1 MENTS
6 LKEKLEAFGVDVHET
21 NEHDTE
27 DTAKPSDPL
36 DHLAIRPLRS
46 PPKLSK
52 EEEALVADEIVL
64 EAREITKL
72 YPGTVALDKADFKV
86 RKGKVNVLIGEN
98 GAGKSTMMK
107 IVAGVETKTSGAI
120 YINGKEVEY
129 NTPLEA
135 ISHGVGII
143 YQELNLF
150 PNLSIAENMF
160 MMREIRQDGWIAV
173 DHNAQKEI
181 AKGYLYKLN
190 IPLYPDTIV
199 GDLRVGQ
206 QQMVEIA
213 KVLSQNAKIIIM
225 DEPTSALTEIE
236 VHTLFTIIDELK
248 KNKVTIIYISHRLD
262 EIMHIGDYITV
273 LRDGKFIDEQKVKD
287 IDIPWI
293 IDRMTG
299 GHKIENIY
307 KKRKL
312 GETLLSVENIS
323 ILNKYG
329 TGMVLDNVSFSL
341 KAGEILG
348 LYGLLGAGRTEL
360 LECLI
365 GARDDY
371 TGTIVLEGKTIT
383 TTSVGGRIKD
393 GFAMIPE
400 DRKTLGIFSN
410 LVILEN
416 MIVSSLSRFFRRLF
430 LRERMEKE
438 AVNGVVGDL
447 RIKAASILN
456 SINSLSGGNQ
466 QKVIIGRS
474 LLTNPK
480 ILLMDDPTRGID
492 VGSKYD
498 VYGICES
505 LAEQG
510 FGIIFVSSEM
520 QEMLSI
526 PDRVLVLS
534 YGKVKGEFLHEEL
547 TEEKLVATRQSN
559 LLKTQTKEK

>member
-1 MENTS
+1 M
-6 LKEKLEAFGVDVHET
+6 
-21 NEHDTE
+21 
-27 DTAKPSDPL
+27 
-36 DHLAIRPLRS
+36 
-46 PPKLSK
+46 
-52 EEEALVADEIVL
+52 DEIVL
-64 EAREITKL
+64 EAREITKF
-72 YPGTVALDKADFKV
+72 YPGTTALDKVDFKA

-107 IVAGVETKTSGAI
+107 IVAGVETKTSGSI
-120 YINGKEVEY
+120 YINGKEVNY

-135 ISHGVGII
+135 IKHGVGII

-160 MMREIRQDGWIAV
+160 MMREIKDGWFTVNHA
-173 DHNAQKEI
+173 AQEEKAKE
-181 AKGYLYKLN
+181 YLIKLN
-190 IPLYPDTIV
+190 MLLYPERLV
-199 GDLRVGQ
+199 GNLRVGQ
-206 QQMVEIA
+206 QQLVEIA
-213 KVLSQNAKIIIM
+213 KVLSQNAEIIIM

-236 VHTLFTIIDELK
+236 VHILFTIIEELK
-248 KNKVTIIYISHRLD
+248 KNGVTIIYISHRLD

-273 LRDGKFIDEQKVKD
+273 LRDGKFIEEQKVAD

-307 KKRKL
+307 KKRAL
-312 GETLLSVENIS
+312 GDTLLSVKNIS
-323 ILNKYG
+323 IVNKYG

-371 TGTIVLEGKTIT
+371 TGTIELEGKTIT

-400 DRKTLGIFSN
+400 DRKTQGVFSN
-410 LVILEN
+410 LIILEN
-416 MIVSSLSRFFRRLF
+416 MVVSSLSRFFRRLF
-430 LRERMEKE
+430 LREKMERE

-447 RIKAASILN
+447 RIKTVSILN

-474 LLTNPK
+474 LLANPK

-547 TEEKLVATRQSN
+547 SEEKLAATRQSN
-559 LLKTQTKEK
+559 LLKPQTKEK

>member
-1 MENTS
+1 MN
-6 LKEKLEAFGVDVHET
+6 ET
-21 NEHDTE
+21 
-27 DTAKPSDPL
+27 PG
-36 DHLAIRPLRS
+36 
-46 PPKLSK
+46 
-52 EEEALVADEIVL
+52 EIIL

-72 YPGTVALDKADFKV
+72 YPGTVALDKAGFNV
-86 RKGKVNVLIGEN
+86 RRGKVNVLVGEN

-120 YINGKEVEY
+120 FIHGKEVEY
-129 NTPLEA
+129 NTPTEA
-135 ISHGVGII
+135 INHGVGII

-160 MMREIRQDGWIAV
+160 MTREIKKNRFTV
-173 DHNAQKEI
+173 DH
-181 AKGYLYKLN
+181 AKQREKAAEYLLKLKLDIPPETLVGN
-190 IPLYPDTIV
+190 I
-199 GDLRVGQ
+199 RVGQ
-206 QQMVEIA
+206 QQLVEIA
-213 KVLSQNAKIIIM
+213 KVLSQNAEIIIM
-225 DEPTSALTEIE
+225 DEPTSALTEVE
-236 VHTLFTIIDELK
+236 VSTLFTVIEELK
-248 KNKVTIIYISHRLD
+248 MNEVTIIYISHRLD
-262 EIMHIGDYITV
+262 EIMQIGDYVTI
-273 LRDGKFIDEQKVKD
+273 LRDGKFIEEQKVEA
-287 IDIPWI
+287 INIPWI
-293 IDRMTG
+293 IDKMTG

-307 KKRKL
+307 TERKL
-312 GETLLSVENIS
+312 GDTLLEVKNIS
-323 ILNKYG
+323 LVKKTG
-329 TGMVLDNVSFSL
+329 SGMVLNDVSFSL

-371 TGTIVLEGKTIT
+371 TGSLELNGETVT
-383 TTSVGGRIKD
+383 TTNVSGRIKD
-393 GFAMIPE
+393 GFNLIPE
-400 DRKTLGIFSN
+400 DRKTMGIFAN
-410 LVILEN
+410 LIILEN
-416 MIVSSLSRFFRRLF
+416 MVMSSLSRFFMRMF
-430 LRERMEKE
+430 LREKMQKE

-498 VYGICES
+498 VYGICEN

-534 YGKVKGEFLHEEL
+534 QGRLKGEFVHNEL
-547 TEEKLVATRQSN
+547 TEEKLVLASAITI
-559 LLKTQTKEK
+559 TQRTEGKQYD